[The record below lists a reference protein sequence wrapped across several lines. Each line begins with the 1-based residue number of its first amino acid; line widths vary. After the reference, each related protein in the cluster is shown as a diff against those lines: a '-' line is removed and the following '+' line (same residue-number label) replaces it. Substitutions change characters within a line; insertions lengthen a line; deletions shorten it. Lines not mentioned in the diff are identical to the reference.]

1 MKSPLKPVLFVALLI
16 GMPLGAYFWVFRPAN
31 QQFQV
36 QQQEIDVKISKLS
49 QLREA
54 LDRVNDLDAEVLR
67 LSNAI
72 DFFAD
77 KLPAEHEIHKVLA
90 QISTIADRQD
100 LTTTLFQT
108 QDAEP
113 FAGFHEL
120 PIKVTMTGNFDA
132 YYQFLIDLEQMP
144 RITRI
149 RQMELKTNAA
159 KDTITSQ
166 FMLSVFFQGPSSPP
180 AG

>member
-90 QISTIADRQD
+90 QISTIADRHNPNLPRPYSQP
-100 LTTTLFQT
+100 FQ
-108 QDAEP
+108 
-113 FAGFHEL
+113 FVCHIF
-120 PIKVTMTGNFDA
+120 
-132 YYQFLIDLEQMP
+132 
-144 RITRI
+144 
-149 RQMELKTNAA
+149 
-159 KDTITSQ
+159 
-166 FMLSVFFQGPSSPP
+166 
-180 AG
+180 